1 MSFKNR
7 AATTIAAGAASF
19 ALALG
24 VAPISGAQDAAP
36 AAVAASNNGTISVST
51 DSALDFRIVVVDG
64 KPTVMISNGSNGG
77 QSGSNESG
85 SQTGSDESE
94 SAAPTTEKSEP
105 IDNAKPSDGESNTAT
120 SEDLESRS
128 ALDWLT
134 DYIDNKKDGETFD
147 EFVDRAKKSA
157 EEGKTV
163 EKGNDSTGTA
173 VLDPESGEVRFK
185 LADLLKELGISPK
198 GVDGTESNADAEN
211 KTNLDELAKLV
222 DEGAVSFDEIPDF
235 VKISGKNG
243 ITANTEGVE
252 PGTYPISGTATDAEG
267 NPKPFKFEI
276 KVEDTGK
283 SGDSNNDDNGSTSAP
298 ETSSSASSESDDES
312 ADSSAPSESQSA
324 EPSEGSDSSESSEP
338 SSEKSDEND
347 ADDEDKSEASSNKFF
362 EDAEVRPGSSLTV
375 KPKSDAEN
383 LDDYFFADAMKDE
396 KWIDVK
402 PDGTVDIEMSDG
414 ASEGDRDV
422 YVAYVK
428 KSDKEAF
435 DDGDKSV
442 IKFDK
447 FNLKVSKDAKESEK
461 ETDATADQGDDNV
474 DTMKKSLSD
483 ATNKLREGAKSDDS
497 KDGASDNKS
506 DGLYDDVDVAVGDS
520 ATVSPND
527 AKDRV
532 FAAVLLTT
540 EDGNAVAEADNFPID
555 PMTEELDIDDKG
567 EITIS
572 PSGELLKA
580 GKYKASVITSKVDN
594 GEKFSK
600 LVENQDLEGIIKS
613 GEVHEFNVNVTGE
626 SSEDG
631 DDAGATGAT
640 AADMNQGGA
649 NGAGGNAA
657 PAGSAGE
664 QPAAQ
669 PQAQYD
675 PQSEGSLA
683 QTGVS
688 LYAQLGLAASM
699 LALAG
704 IAAVTLRRR
713 GFAQ

>member
-36 AAVAASNNGTISVST
+36 TAAAASNNGTISAST

-77 QSGSNESG
+77 HSGSNESG

-105 IDNAKPSDGESNTAT
+105 SDGESNAAT

-128 ALDWLT
+128 AIDWLT

-198 GVDGTESNADAEN
+198 GVDGTESSADAEN

-276 KVEDTGK
+276 KVEDAGK
-283 SGDSNNDDNGSTSAP
+283 SSDSNNDDNGSTSAP
-298 ETSSSASSESDDES
+298 ETSSSAPSESDDES
-312 ADSSAPSESQSA
+312 ADPSAPSESQSA
-324 EPSEGSDSSESSEP
+324 EPSEGNDSSESSEP

-483 ATNKLREGAKSDDS
+483 ATNKLREGAKSGDS

-506 DGLYDDVDVAVGDS
+506 DGLYDDVDVTVGDS

-555 PMTEELDIDDKG
+555 PMTEELSIDDKG

-572 PSGELLKA
+572 PNGELLKA
-580 GKYKASVITSKVDN
+580 GKYKASVITSKADN
-594 GEKFSK
+594 AEAFSK
-600 LVENQDLEGIIKS
+600 LVENQDLEGIVKS
-613 GEVHEFNVNVTGE
+613 GEVHEFNVNITGE
-626 SSEDG
+626 SSEGG

-657 PAGSAGE
+657 PAGNAVE
-664 QPAAQ
+664 QPA
-669 PQAQYD
+669 AQYD

-713 GFAQ
+713 GFTQ

>member
-36 AAVAASNNGTISVST
+36 TATAASNNGTISIPT
-51 DSALDFRIVVVDG
+51 DSALDLRVVVADG

-85 SQTGSDESE
+85 SQTGSSGSE
-94 SAAPTTEKSEP
+94 NATSTTEKSEP
-105 IDNAKPSDGESNTAT
+105 TDSSKPSDDKSNTAT

-128 ALDWLT
+128 AIDWLT
-134 DYIDNKKDGETFD
+134 DYIENKKDGETFG

-157 EEGKTV
+157 EEGKPV

-198 GVDGTESNADAEN
+198 GVDGTESSTDAEN
-211 KTNLDELAKLV
+211 KANLDELAKLV
-222 DEGAVSFDEIPDF
+222 DEGKVTFKELPEF
-235 VKISGKNG
+235 VEISGKNG

-252 PGTYPISGTATDAEG
+252 PGTYPISGTAIDAEG

-283 SGDSNNDDNGSTSAP
+283 SDDSTSAP
-298 ETSSSASSESDDES
+298 ETSSSAPSESDDES
-312 ADSSAPSESQSA
+312 ADPSAPSESQSA
-324 EPSEGSDSSESSEP
+324 EPSEGSNASESSEP
-338 SSEKSDEND
+338 TSEKSDEND
-347 ADDEDKSEASSNKFF
+347 VDDEKKSEASSNKFY
-362 EDAEVRPGSSLTV
+362 EDAEVRPGSSLTI

-383 LDDYFFADAMKDE
+383 LDDYIFANAMKGE
-396 KWIDVK
+396 KWVDVK
-402 PDGTVDIEMSDG
+402 KDGTVDIEMSDG

-428 KSDKEAF
+428 KSDEAKF
-435 DDGDKSV
+435 NDGDKSV
-442 IKFDK
+442 IKLDK

-461 ETDATADQGDDNV
+461 ETDATADQGDDKV
-474 DTMKKSLSD
+474 DAMKKSLSD
-483 ATNKLREGAKSDDS
+483 ATNKLREGAKSG
-497 KDGASDNKS
+497 DGKNSASDNKS
-506 DGLYDDVDVAVGDS
+506 DGLYDDADVEIGESV
-520 ATVSPND
+520 TVSPND

-532 FAAVLLTT
+532 FAAVLFTT

-567 EITIS
+567 VITIS

-594 GEKFSK
+594 AEEFSK
-600 LVENQDLEGIIKS
+600 LVENQDLEGIVKS
-613 GEVHEFNVNVTGE
+613 GEVHEFNVNITGE
-626 SSEDG
+626 SSED
-631 DDAGATGAT
+631 DAADATGAA

-649 NGAGGNAA
+649 NGAGGNTA
-657 PAGSAGE
+657 PAGE

-688 LYAQLGLAASM
+688 LHAQLGLAASM
-699 LALAG
+699 IALAG
-704 IAAVTLRRR
+704 IAAVAMRRR
-713 GFAQ
+713 GFTQ

>member
-36 AAVAASNNGTISVST
+36 AAAAASNNGTISVST

-77 QSGSNESG
+77 HSGSNESG

-94 SAAPTTEKSEP
+94 SAAPTIEKSEP
-105 IDNAKPSDGESNTAT
+105 SDDESNTAT

-128 ALDWLT
+128 AIDWLT
-134 DYIDNKKDGETFD
+134 DYIDNKKEGEKFD
-147 EFVDRAKKSA
+147 EFVERAKKSA

-198 GVDGTESNADAEN
+198 GVDGTESSADAEN

-283 SGDSNNDDNGSTSAP
+283 SGDSNNGDNGSTSAP
-298 ETSSSASSESDDES
+298 ETSSSAPSESGDES
-312 ADSSAPSESQSA
+312 ADPSAPSESQSA

-338 SSEKSDEND
+338 SSEKSDEID
-347 ADDEDKSEASSNKFF
+347 ADDEDKPEASSNKFF

-483 ATNKLREGAKSDDS
+483 ATNKLREGAKSGDG

-555 PMTEELDIDDKG
+555 PMTEELSIDDKG

-572 PSGELLKA
+572 PNGELLKA
-580 GKYKASVITSKVDN
+580 GKYNASVITSKADN
-594 GEKFSK
+594 AEEFSK
-600 LVENQDLEGIIKS
+600 LVENQDLEGIVKS

-631 DDAGATGAT
+631 DGADATGAT
-640 AADMNQGGA
+640 AADMNQGGT

-657 PAGSAGE
+657 PAGNAGE
-664 QPAAQ
+664 QPA
-669 PQAQYD
+669 AQYD